1 MTAECCESFAGTDMR
16 GETIPK
22 KSGKL
27 YATVLNN
34 LPSATFK
41 TVVLSARSSDVCC
54 RHVSA
59 PVKSIVPHRR
69 ILPSYQAERWS
80 VSSPLCWWCC
90 YCLVDQLW
98 VLIAYAWRSNLLLLT
113 VCAVQVFFSSYVF
126 STNVMVKVA
135 TRPAVNPVGQR
146 FVTIIIIII

>member
-1 MTAECCESFAGTDMR
+1 MFPHQSRALRGLQKDM
-16 GETIPK
+16 
-22 KSGKL
+22 
-27 YATVLNN
+27 
-34 LPSATFK
+34 
-41 TVVLSARSSDVCC
+41 
-54 RHVSA
+54 VSYWSV
-59 PVKSIVPHRR
+59 PLWWDPNDVPHRR

-80 VSSPLCWWCC
+80 VSSSLCWWCC

-98 VLIAYAWRSNLLLLT
+98 VLIAYARRSNLLLLT

-146 FVTIIIIII
+146 FVTIIIIIILKNNNNNNSVLLHDGFVLDNCPEQ